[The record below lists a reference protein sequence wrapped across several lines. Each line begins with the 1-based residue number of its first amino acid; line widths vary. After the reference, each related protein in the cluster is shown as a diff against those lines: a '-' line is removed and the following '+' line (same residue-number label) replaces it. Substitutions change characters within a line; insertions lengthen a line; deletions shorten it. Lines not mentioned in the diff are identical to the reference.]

1 MTVQRRFFSRPA
13 DVTAESCQRTFQCRF
28 LLRADPTL
36 NSRLV
41 GILARAQKAHGVYV
55 HAFATMS
62 SHVHVLATYAD
73 AESMALFHCYLFSNL
88 SKEVTRVHGWDG
100 TVFPK
105 RYSHVELSREEEI
118 EQARLK
124 YVLGQGCKE
133 GLVASPLDWPGASST
148 EALVSGE
155 MVMKGTWVDRT
166 RLSKA
171 RAKGREVKE
180 EDFTS
185 EETLVLTP
193 LPCLA
198 HLSRES
204 YRRFVLGLVRQIEE
218 ETEAKHKVDGT
229 CPLGPEAVLAMKPR
243 WRPLQVKESPR
254 PWFFAFSEDW
264 HKAMSAAMTAILLAY
279 ETAAE
284 KLKKIDWKDPDRGSK
299 LTEIRFP
306 AGTFPSKLPF
316 VREEVPLR
324 PG

>member
-28 LLRADPTL
+28 LLRPDPTL

-41 GILARAQKAHGVYV
+41 GILARAQKAYGVHV
-55 HAFATMS
+55 HAFAVMS

-73 AESMALFHCYLFSNL
+73 AESMALFHCYLYSNL

-105 RYSHVELSREEEI
+105 RYTHVELSREEEI

-124 YVLGQGCKE
+124 YVLSQGCKE

-155 MVMKGTWVDRT
+155 MVMTGTWVDRT
-166 RLSKA
+166 RLAKA
-171 RAKGREVKE
+171 RAKGKTVS
-180 EDFTS
+180 EDGFTS
-185 EETLVLTP
+185 EEELVLTP
-193 LPCLA
+193 LPCLV
-198 HLSRES
+198 HLPPEA
-204 YRRFVLGLVRQIEE
+204 YRRFVLDLVREIEE
-218 ETEAKHKVDGT
+218 ETAARHKVDGT
-229 CPLGPEAVLAMKPR
+229 RPLGAAAVAAMSPR
-243 WRPLQVKESPR
+243 TRPAEVKASPR
-254 PWFFAFSEDW
+254 PWFFALSEEW
-264 HKAMSAAMTAILLAY
+264 HEALKAAMTAIVSAY
-279 ETAAE
+279 EVAAE
-284 KLKKIDWKDPDRGSK
+284 KLKKIDWTDPDRGSK
-299 LTEIRFP
+299 LAEIRFP